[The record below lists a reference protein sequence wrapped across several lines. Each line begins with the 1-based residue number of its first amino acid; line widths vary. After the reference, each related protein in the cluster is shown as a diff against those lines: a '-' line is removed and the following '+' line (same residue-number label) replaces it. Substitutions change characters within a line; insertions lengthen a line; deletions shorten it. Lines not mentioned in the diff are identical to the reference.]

1 MDQNNIY
8 MLFGLLQ
15 FDKLNDY
22 KQYLPFILLL
32 IPIINNILPS
42 LNKVSSLFK
51 INFDNIVSTELIG
64 HVHRLNGAGSTKLEK
79 IIYSKQYEAVLYYIQ
94 KYIKNINYRIEILN
108 QKSEYIYDDID
119 DNYTFIPK
127 ESYKTL
133 ICKDN
138 DIYCD
143 IKSINVNSSDN
154 NDNKNNSQSTLTNY
168 SIKIYKKCLKKND
181 IDEKIKN
188 NNILDNFLKKC
199 LQIYNDELKKNNDDS
214 ILKIYEY
221 RNCTKD
227 DFDGI
232 HPYFDE
238 YINTTSKNFN
248 NIYFNDDADKNRLI
262 NYANRFNNVN
272 NANNSHLIQQN
283 SFLLYGPP
291 GCGKTSFIKAI
302 ANEQKLHLV
311 SIDIDN
317 INNNQEMKKIF
328 RNTTFNKYKLDYKKI
343 LIVIEDIDANNSKM
357 LLTRDNNDDINQ
369 NINNLTIHNLNNN
382 LNNNSDDEIDYDSG
396 NESDIKL
403 NNSKKNISSTD
414 KLNNEYMKF
423 MINNSKKPTLSC
435 FLNILDGIIELPITI
450 IFTTNKIDK
459 IDPAVIRRFGIVHE
473 FKRANHKV
481 IIDMLNIF
489 FTTEMTNYYYNHNN
503 YNNLLNNITEYTLSH
518 SEIYY
523 IIQQSQSLHH
533 CIDLLNKESHKN
545 LFRIT

>member
-1 MDQNNIY
+1 MDPNNAYI
-8 MLFGLLQ
+8 LIGLLQ
-15 FDKLNDY
+15 LDKFNHY
-22 KQYLPFILLL
+22 KQYIPFILLL
-32 IPIINNILPS
+32 IPIINNILPYF
-42 LNKVSSLFK
+42 NKVPSFFK
-51 INFDNIVSTELIG
+51 INFDNVVSTELVG
-64 HVHRLNGAGSTKLEK
+64 HLHKLKGFGSTQIDK
-79 IIYSKQYEAVLYYIQ
+79 IIYSKQYEAVLHYIQ

-108 QKSEYIYDDID
+108 QKSEYVSDDID
-119 DNYTFIPK
+119 NNYRFIPK
-127 ESYKTL
+127 ECFKTL

-143 IKSINVNSSDN
+143 IKSVNINFDDNSN
-154 NDNKNNSQSTLTNY
+154 GKNNSSSASLVNY
-168 SIKIYKKCLKKND
+168 SIKIYKKCLKRND

-199 LQIYNDELKKNNDDS
+199 LQIYDDDLKKNNDDS

-221 RNCTKD
+221 RNCTTD
-227 DFDGI
+227 EYEGI

-238 YINTTSKNFN
+238 YTNSSCKNFN
-248 NIYFNDDADKNRLI
+248 NIYFNNDTDKNRLI
-262 NYANRFNNVN
+262 NYANRFNNN
-272 NANNSHLIQQN
+272 NNLHLIQQN
-283 SFLLYGPP
+283 SFLFYGPP

-317 INNNQEMKKIF
+317 INSNEEMKKIF
-328 RNTTFNKYKLDYKKI
+328 RNNKFNKFKLDYKKI

-357 LLTRDNNDDINQ
+357 LLTRDNDDNNL
-369 NINNLTIHNLNNN
+369 NINNLNINNLNINNKLNDESYNETNDNLNNKT
-382 LNNNSDDEIDYDSG
+382 NNQ
-396 NESDIKL
+396 
-403 NNSKKNISSTD
+403 NNNISSTD
-414 KLNNEYMKF
+414 KISNEYIKF
-423 MINNSKKPTLSC
+423 MMNNAKKPTLSC

-489 FTTEMTNYYYNHNN
+489 FNTEMTDYYLINNN

-523 IIQQSQSLHH
+523 IIQQSQTLFE

-545 LFRIT
+545 LFRIN